1 TALLVGADRKAWI
14 VAGLV
19 LILPIVQLI
28 PLPPALW
35 QRLPGRELETA
46 SLALVGAAD
55 HWMPWSMSPPRTVAS
70 LLVMVPTV
78 ALVPIIASL
87 GRRGRALVVALIAAM
102 AILALIVGTGQ
113 IAGGPMSAAGGN
125 ALRFYVPEASFLN
138 GFQGNHNSSA
148 DMLMIGMVALAAAVR
163 EWLELPSESDRKS
176 RRRHVSMALAGVA
189 LGTVLF
195 TMGVFLTGSR
205 AGTALLPVPLLAV
218 AVIMRPWL
226 KFSRR
231 TVLIALAVAAIAAL
245 AALTL
250 LLNNA
255 AIGRVLARYDFAG
268 EGRPD
273 IWRDALYA
281 MRQYFPFG
289 SGMGTF
295 QPVFEAAERLEVV
308 TYSKTGRAHNDLLE
322 LAIEGGAFGLA
333 LLTMISA
340 ILANAARQ
348 AWASRHSERSSGG
361 RAQVLFAI
369 AALAVI
375 ALHSQVDYPLR
386 SMSLAFVAATCA
398 GLLMPFPR
406 GRKPGG

>member
-1 TALLVGADRKAWI
+1 MPTFNPAIASTNHTGLASHQNSVLAALLLAAGIMLGGGGSVAPLPEMILQCTAALIVAALLLSPRRTALLVGADRKAWI

-70 LLVMVPTV
+70 LLVMAPTV

-163 EWLELPSESDRKS
+163 EWLELPSEADRKS
-176 RRRHVSMALAGVA
+176 HGRHVPMALAGVA

-218 AVIMRPWL
+218 AMIMRPWL

-231 TVLIALAVAAIAAL
+231 TVLITLAVAAIAAL

-255 AIGRVLARYDFAG
+255 AIGRVLVRYDFAG

-281 MRQYFPFG
+281 MRQ
-289 SGMGTF
+289 
-295 QPVFEAAERLEVV
+295 
-308 TYSKTGRAHNDLLE
+308 
-322 LAIEGGAFGLA
+322 
-333 LLTMISA
+333 
-340 ILANAARQ
+340 
-348 AWASRHSERSSGG
+348 
-361 RAQVLFAI
+361 
-369 AALAVI
+369 
-375 ALHSQVDYPLR
+375 
-386 SMSLAFVAATCA
+386 
-398 GLLMPFPR
+398 
-406 GRKPGG
+406 

>member
-1 TALLVGADRKAWI
+1 
-14 VAGLV
+14 
-19 LILPIVQLI
+19 
-28 PLPPALW
+28 
-35 QRLPGRELETA
+35 
-46 SLALVGAAD
+46 
-55 HWMPWSMSPPRTVAS
+55 
-70 LLVMVPTV
+70 
-78 ALVPIIASL
+78 
-87 GRRGRALVVALIAAM
+87 
-102 AILALIVGTGQ
+102 
-113 IAGGPMSAAGGN
+113 
-125 ALRFYVPEASFLN
+125 
-138 GFQGNHNSSA
+138 
-148 DMLMIGMVALAAAVR
+148 
-163 EWLELPSESDRKS
+163 
-176 RRRHVSMALAGVA
+176 
-189 LGTVLF
+189 
-195 TMGVFLTGSR
+195 
-205 AGTALLPVPLLAV
+205 
-218 AVIMRPWL
+218 
-226 KFSRR
+226 
-231 TVLIALAVAAIAAL
+231 
-245 AALTL
+245 
-250 LLNNA
+250 
-255 AIGRVLARYDFAG
+255 
-268 EGRPD
+268 
-273 IWRDALYA
+273 A

-398 GLLMPFPR
+398 GLLMPLPR